1 MMKADMDAA
10 LISQQ
15 ARLVLATIK
24 QDFPLDLPKT
34 LVQREQK
41 RSPKSTE
48 DEAHASVK
56 VTLIFKAI
64 AEQNQIAPDEDQIRA
79 QLEQMS
85 ASYENPQEVI
95 EYYLDNKEELSKVR
109 NNLTRDLVIDYILS
123 SCSVSERQISYAEA
137 VHG

>member
-1 MMKADMDAA
+1 MMTADMDAA
-10 LISQQ
+10 LLSRQ
-15 ARLVLATIK
+15 AQLVLATIK
-24 QDFPLDLPKT
+24 QDFALDLPKT

-41 RSPKSTE
+41 RWPEATE

-64 AEQNQIAPDEDQIRA
+64 AEQNQIAPDEDQVRA

-95 EYYLDNKEELSKVR
+95 EYYLGNEKELTKVR
-109 NNLTRDLVIDYILS
+109 NNLTRDLVIDHILS
-123 SCSVSERQISYAEA
+123 SCSVIERQISYAEL
-137 VHG
+137 VH